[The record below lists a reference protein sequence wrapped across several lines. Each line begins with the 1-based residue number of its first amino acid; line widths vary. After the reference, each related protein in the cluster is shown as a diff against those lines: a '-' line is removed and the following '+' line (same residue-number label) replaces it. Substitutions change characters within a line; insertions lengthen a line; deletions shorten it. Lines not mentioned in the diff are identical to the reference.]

1 MKGSRYLLLLR
12 LLIFFQ
18 VFELIFHLDFL
29 SSHINMLWHI
39 FREQGPL
46 VARTAY
52 NIPPLSQTEEKN
64 AKKVL
69 NVEMWLP
76 LWSVLMLRQ
85 HSVLR
90 RWSAYTPTHT
100 GFVKNNGPFGWFL
113 TKPANNI
120 HTTQT
125 TNCLILHST
134 WCTLLCNAYPSISLC
149 CAFASAALKPSCK
162 PLGWFCSTSSAA
174 SSLNQQSTHSGAKRV
189 FKSRFGSSGLFCCQ
203 KNNTQDW
210 LSLSFFA
217 VWAWAAVK
225 VRVCGWAALLT
236 STTVCPLPVCLYG
249 RWWNPTHFTY
259 QTSAHELRVH

>member
-1 MKGSRYLLLLR
+1 MQKKCWMLKCGFHCGLFWCWGNTQFFAGGQPTHPRTLGLWKTTALLAGSSRNQLTTYT
-12 LLIFFQ
+12 Q
-18 VFELIFHLDFL
+18 
-29 SSHINMLWHI
+29 
-39 FREQGPL
+39 
-46 VARTAY
+46 
-52 NIPPLSQTEEKN
+52 
-64 AKKVL
+64 
-69 NVEMWLP
+69 
-76 LWSVLMLRQ
+76 LRQ
-85 HSVLR
+85 
-90 RWSAYTPTHT
+90 
-100 GFVKNNGPFGWFL
+100 
-113 TKPANNI
+113 
-120 HTTQT
+120 QT
-125 TNCLILHST
+125 DCLILHST